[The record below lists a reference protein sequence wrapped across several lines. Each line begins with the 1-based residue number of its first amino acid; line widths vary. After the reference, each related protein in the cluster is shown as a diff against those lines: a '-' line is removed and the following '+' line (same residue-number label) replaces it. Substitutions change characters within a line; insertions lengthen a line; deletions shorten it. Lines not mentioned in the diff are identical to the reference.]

1 MIFTHLKPTVP
12 DQTSKP
18 RIPTKRMRLRA
29 LLKQQRLT
37 TTTTNVLRRRCLA
50 TAVNPLDASGIDI
63 TITQSP
69 KKKTP
74 KSELVF
80 GHTFTDHMLACEWDS
95 IKGWA
100 KPKITPYQNL
110 SLDPA
115 TCVFHYGF
123 ECFEGLKA
131 YKDKDGNVRLF
142 RPDMNMARLA
152 RSGARIA
159 LPEFDGNQLIKA
171 ISEFIKIDQN
181 WIPQDKGYSL
191 YIRPTFI
198 GTQKTLGIGPVGSA
212 LLYVIASPVG
222 PYYPSGF
229 KAISLWATS
238 DQVRA
243 WPGGFGDAKL
253 GANYAPCVT
262 AQTAVAKKGYHQN
275 LWLNGAEHNVGEV
288 GTSNLFVVWENEQGE
303 KEIITA
309 PLDGTILAGVTRDSI
324 ISLVKERLPEYKMTE
339 ALFTMPAV
347 VKASQ
352 EGRLHEMFG
361 AGTAVVTAPVK
372 RVHYDGKDIEVPLQK
387 GKEAG
392 PIAEKMYAW
401 ITGIQY
407 GEEKDHPWS
416 VVIS

>member
-1 MIFTHLKPTVP
+1 MFTRSSLPLLGRTTMNGFARQKGTLASLNASNVSIERTKQPKTKSDKTTLK
-12 DQTSKP
+12 
-18 RIPTKRMRLRA
+18 
-29 LLKQQRLT
+29 
-37 TTTTNVLRRRCLA
+37 
-50 TAVNPLDASGIDI
+50 
-63 TITQSP
+63 
-69 KKKTP
+69 
-74 KSELVF
+74 F
-80 GHTFTDHMLACEWDS
+80 GHEFTDHMLACEWDATT
-95 IKGWA
+95 GWSR
-100 KPKITPYQNL
+100 PKITPYQNL

-123 ECFEGLKA
+123 ECFEGMKA
-131 YKDKDGNVRLF
+131 YKDKAGNVRLF
-142 RPDMNMARLA
+142 RPDMNMARLN

-159 LPEFDGNQLIKA
+159 LPAFDGDQLVKA
-171 ISEFIKIDQN
+171 IAQFVKTDAD
-181 WIPQDKGYSL
+181 WIPEGKGYSL

-238 DQVRA
+238 EQVRA

-262 AQTAVAKKGYHQN
+262 AQSEAAKRGYEQN
-275 LWLNGAEHNVGEV
+275 LWLHGPEHRVGEV
-288 GTSNLFVVWENEQGE
+288 GTSNLFVVWVNESGV

-324 ISLVKERLPEYKMTE
+324 LTLARTRLPEYQVTE
-339 ALFTMPAV
+339 AQFTMNQV

-352 EGRLHEMFG
+352 EGRLIEVFG
-361 AGTAVVTAPVK
+361 AGTAVVTAPVS
-372 RVHYDGKDIEVPLQK
+372 RIHYNGQDIHVPLQE
-387 GKEAG
+387 GKQAGVVAEA
-392 PIAEKMYAW
+392 MVDW

-407 GEEKDHPWS
+407 GEEPENPWS
-416 VVIS
+416 VVI

>member
-1 MIFTHLKPTVP
+1 MIHRTMKYAIKHSLCRIAPVG
-12 DQTSKP
+12 QTRS
-18 RIPTKRMRLRA
+18 
-29 LLKQQRLT
+29 
-37 TTTTNVLRRRCLA
+37 LA
-50 TAVNPLDASGIDI
+50 SMNGSNISIVKNE
-63 TITQSP
+63 SP
-69 KKKTP
+69 KP
-74 KSELVF
+74 KSDKTTLKF
-80 GHTFTDHMLACEWDS
+80 GHEFTDHMLACEWDS
-95 IKGWA
+95 VHGWA
-100 KPKITPYQNL
+100 QPKITPYQNL

-123 ECFEGLKA
+123 ECFEGMKA
-131 YKDKDGNVRLF
+131 YKDKAGKIRLF

-159 LPEFDGNQLIKA
+159 LPQFDGPELIKA
-171 ISEFIKIDQN
+171 ISEFVKTDAD
-181 WIPQDKGYSL
+181 WIPEGKGYSL

-222 PYYPSGF
+222 PYYPQGF

-238 DQVRA
+238 EQVRA

-262 AQTAVAKKGYHQN
+262 AQTMAAQKGYEQN
-275 LWLNGAEHNVGEV
+275 LWLHGKDHNVGEV
-288 GTSNLFVVWENEQGE
+288 GTSNLFVVWVNEQGE
-303 KEIITA
+303 KELITA

-324 ISLVKERLPEYKMTE
+324 LALARERLPEYKVSE
-339 ALFTMPAV
+339 KLFTMQQV
-347 VKASQ
+347 VDASVD
-352 EGRLHEMFG
+352 GRLLEVFG

-372 RVHYDGKDIEVPLQK
+372 RIHYNGTDIPVPLQE

-392 PIAEKMYAW
+392 PIAEKMVDW

-407 GEEKDHPWS
+407 GEEHQHPWS
-416 VVIS
+416 VVIN